1 MEAEHSMKKKNIHPA
16 RHSRKLRVL
25 IIEDNADLA
34 ANIGDFLEDK
44 GHIIDYALD
53 GLSGL
58 HLALT
63 LPFDVI
69 ILDIILP
76 GIDGMTL
83 CRRFREDAEKSNP
96 ILMLTAKDT
105 IEDKLEGFD
114 AGADDYLVKPFVLEE
129 LEARLMA
136 LTRRPDH
143 HKASKIFESGPIR
156 LDIGQQKVTV
166 NGNPVKMTPTCFCI
180 LEELMRRTPEVV
192 TRNDLKARLWGDWEP
207 ASDSLR
213 THIYAIRK
221 AVDTKGEMSCIET
234 ITGIGFRLIH
244 K

>member
-1 MEAEHSMKKKNIHPA
+1 MKANDSVKKMNGPTAQHF
-16 RHSRKLRVL
+16 RKLQVL

-34 ANIGDFLEDK
+34 ANIGDFLEDR
-44 GHIIDYALD
+44 GHVIDYAMD
-53 GLSGL
+53 GISGL

-69 ILDIILP
+69 VLDIMLP

-83 CRRFREDAEKSNP
+83 CRRFREETEKSNP

-105 IEDKLEGFD
+105 IEDKLEGFN
-114 AGADDYLVKPFVLEE
+114 AGADDYLVKPFALEE

-143 HKASKIFESGPIR
+143 YESSKSFDFGSIH
-156 LDIGQQKVTV
+156 LDIGLQKVTV
-166 NGNPVKMTPTCFCI
+166 EGKPVKMTPTCFRI
-180 LEELMRRTPEVV
+180 LKELIRCAPEVV
-192 TRNDLKARLWGDWEP
+192 TRRDLERYLWGEWIP

-221 AVDTKGEMSCIET
+221 ALDTPGQPSCIKT
-234 ITGIGFRLIH
+234 ITGVGFSLR
-244 K
+244 